1 MDSEPI
7 NSTIRDFQGLKYDIS
22 DPKFEGLSKR
32 AIKRLLRDEQWDA
45 NKEERKATLRE
56 KVRVKR
62 LEKRR
67 QMREGIIERPPTKK
81 KLAYLSEMTN
91 VGLIVDCGFGDLMT
105 EKEHLS
111 YVKQLGYTYGK
122 NKVAPKAMK
131 LALTSFDDTLKDL
144 LDRKLPTWQQWK
156 ESTVSVHSESYM
168 ELYDKDSLVY
178 LSADSDNVIE
188 RLEEGKNYIIGGIVD
203 KNRYK
208 NLCQD
213 KAVKQGIQTARLPIG
228 NYLQMASRK
237 VLTVNQV
244 CEIMLKW
251 LELHDWQ
258 QAFMDTIPGRKLKDV
273 KLIEG
278 EPTQEEE
285 GESSQEEAA

>member
-105 EKEHLS
+105 EK
-111 YVKQLGYTYGK
+111 
-122 NKVAPKAMK
+122 VA
-131 LALTSFDDTLKDL
+131 
-144 LDRKLPTWQQWK
+144 
-156 ESTVSVHSESYM
+156 YM
-168 ELYDKDSLVY
+168 P
-178 LSADSDNVIE
+178 AN
-188 RLEEGKNYIIGGIVD
+188 
-203 KNRYK
+203 
-208 NLCQD
+208 
-213 KAVKQGIQTARLPIG
+213 
-228 NYLQMASRK
+228 
-237 VLTVNQV
+237 NQ
-244 CEIMLKW
+244 
-251 LELHDWQ
+251 H
-258 QAFMDTIPGRKLKDV
+258 
-273 KLIEG
+273 
-278 EPTQEEE
+278 
-285 GESSQEEAA
+285 